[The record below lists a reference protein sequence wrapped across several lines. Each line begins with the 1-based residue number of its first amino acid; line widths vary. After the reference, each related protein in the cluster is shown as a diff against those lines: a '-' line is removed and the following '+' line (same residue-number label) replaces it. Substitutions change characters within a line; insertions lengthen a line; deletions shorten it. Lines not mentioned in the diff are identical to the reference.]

1 MLRCLLLA
9 AGMTAAFAQA
19 QKVVVIIGSSTAAGT
34 GASTYDSAFAGR
46 YAHYLPTLNPAW
58 KLINLAVGGYT
69 TFQLMPTGS
78 PPPANR
84 PAPDTAHNVSKAIS
98 LHPDVMLLALASNDI
113 AAGYTTKEYQDN
125 YDTLKARAEA
135 SGIKVWI
142 SSPVPRSA
150 LDSASRQRLLA
161 LRTRVLSRYA
171 PRAIDFYDSL
181 GTADGSYVPG
191 FNSGDGIHTN
201 NRGHK
206 ILFERVVAANLT
218 GAPVVSLIAVRGRLS
233 LKPESLRR
241 EGAVMTVRDGSGAG
255 LWRNLQGRLAPEIRY
270 P

>member
-1 MLRCLLLA
+1 ML
-9 AGMTAAFAQA
+9 AAFAHA
-19 QKVVVIIGSSTAAGT
+19 EKVVVIIGSSTAAGT

-58 KLINLAVGGYT
+58 KLVNLAVGGYT

-78 PPPANR
+78 KTPANR
-84 PAPDTAHNVSKAIS
+84 PAPDTAHNVSKALS

-113 AAGYTTKEYQDN
+113 AAGYATNEYQDN

-135 SGIKVWI
+135 AGIKVWI

-181 GTADGSYVPG
+181 GTPDGSYYPG

-206 ILFERVVAANLT
+206 ILFDRVVAANMT
-218 GAPVVSLIAVRGRLS
+218 AAPVVSVIAERGKLS
-233 LKPESLRR
+233 LRLETLGRKG
-241 EGAVMTVRDGSGAG
+241 GAMVVQDGLGAG
-255 LWRNLQGRLAPEIRY
+255 LWRDLNGRFAAGTYGP
-270 P
+270 